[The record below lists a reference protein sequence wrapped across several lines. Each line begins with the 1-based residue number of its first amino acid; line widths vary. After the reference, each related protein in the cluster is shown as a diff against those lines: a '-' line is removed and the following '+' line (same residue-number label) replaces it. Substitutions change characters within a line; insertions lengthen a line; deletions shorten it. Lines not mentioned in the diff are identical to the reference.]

1 MFKISYDLVA
11 FVDNEEDRLS
21 AEASVVNCRLLEPTA
36 GLLET
41 SGHGWRRLL
50 NPESVFKLVK
60 DLESNSFKTR
70 NQTRSNKLTNRYQ

>member
-1 MFKISYDLVA
+1 MFKNSSDLVA
-11 FVDNEEDRLS
+11 FVDDEEDRLS

-50 NPESVFKLVK
+50 NPEREIKIVQ
-60 DLESNSFKTR
+60 DLESDSFKTW
-70 NQTRSNKLTNRYQ
+70 NQTR